1 MFAIRARAAE
11 HAARSPTVEVYA
23 LQPAR
28 GVAAWQINRVDS
40 ALEVSGDLGVRDGA
54 AIWST
59 LHALA
64 TARPAKVLDLDLGR
78 ATTVDGSV
86 MALLIELRAS
96 LVGRGVRCEFLGATG
111 HVRELVHLYRGDQP
125 VLAGARAGRG
135 PGPVERLGQATEHL
149 GAYARTM
156 IGFFG
161 EVAGAARRA
170 LRKPSIVDWRSLPS
184 LITRAG
190 TDGVP
195 IMMVLNFLVG
205 FVLAYQSSALLETY
219 GANIFVADIV
229 GISITREL
237 GPLMAA
243 VIMSGRSGAAFA
255 AELGTMRVSEEID
268 ALRTMGFSP
277 VPYLVLPRM
286 IALAI
291 AAPVL
296 ALLADI
302 MGVFGGLV
310 VGITSLDLTAHGYI
324 AELRTAIVASDVW
337 TGLVKSVGFGL
348 AIAFIGC
355 QQGLSARGAAS
366 GVGRSTTATV
376 VYCLFT
382 IVVLD
387 TLFTIFFRT
396 FDL

>member
-1 MFAIRARAAE
+1 M
-11 HAARSPTVEVYA
+11 
-23 LQPAR
+23 QPAE
-28 GVAAWQINRVDS
+28 GVAAWQISRTDR
-40 ALEVSGDLGVRDGA
+40 ALVLAGELVLRDA
-54 AIWST
+54 ATLWSR

-64 TARPAKVLDLDLGR
+64 TERSVPVLDLDVHGVEL
-78 ATTVDGSV
+78 VDGAT
-86 MALLIELRAS
+86 MALLVELRAS
-96 LVGRGVRCEFLGATG
+96 LARRGVRCEFLGARG
-111 HVRELVHLYRGDQP
+111 QVGELVHLYRGDLP
-125 VLAGARAGRG
+125 VGAAAPAAPRGRR
-135 PGPVERLGQATEHL
+135 PISRLGAATQRL
-149 GAYARTM
+149 LAYVGVQFA
-156 IGFFG
+156 FLG
-161 EVAGAARRA
+161 EVAVALGRMVRR
-170 LRKPSIVDWRSLPS
+170 PSIVGWRSLPA

-195 IMMVLNFLVG
+195 IIMVLNFLVG
-205 FVLAYQSSALLETY
+205 FVLAFQSSRLLETY

-255 AELGTMRVSEEID
+255 AELGTMRVSEEVD
-268 ALRTMGFSP
+268 ALRTMGFAP

-286 IALAI
+286 LALALV
-291 AAPVL
+291 APVL

-302 MGVFGGLV
+302 MGVVGGLV
-310 VGITSLDLTAHGYI
+310 VGILTLDLTAHGYL
-324 AELRTAIVASDVW
+324 AELRTAVVPADVW

-355 QQGLSARGAAS
+355 QQGLGAQGAAA
-366 GVGRSTTATV
+366 GVGRSTTSTV

-387 TLFTIFFRT
+387 TLFTILFRA
-396 FDL
+396 FGL